1 VVFTKHLREGI
12 KRGRITTS
20 VRFWVNAHVKAGGRY
35 AMDEGHIVIDS
46 VERITKSKI
55 TRKLIIESG
64 FKDREHLLSIA
75 KHGKGEKIFLVR
87 FHYVNEPKGSL
98 PQGLY

>member
-46 VERITKSKI
+46 VEPITKSKI

-98 PQGLY
+98 PHGLY